1 MLTVNASGVRS
12 FHVKQGAIKGLLDS
26 RPPAAREGALIDA
39 KEWSGLDYGKVTIC
53 GWISAMSRPQQVVST
68 KSEEGQNCDDDDDQS
83 DDINDVVHDGFLS
96 T

>member
-1 MLTVNASGVRS
+1 
-12 FHVKQGAIKGLLDS
+12 
-26 RPPAAREGALIDA
+26 
-39 KEWSGLDYGKVTIC
+39 
-53 GWISAMSRPQQVVST
+53 MSRPQQVVST